1 MIKNIFISI
10 LIFISGCTVNN
21 PEIKLELSDKY
32 LKVIFKDKK
41 TILDYEVLDMEDY
54 NHQHGSYKKI
64 LEVRNINESVSEVII
79 SKNSNS
85 DLVNNHAYI
94 FSSGIS
100 GGKNQ
105 PGVVLKS
112 IVFCFNNKNVIT
124 QNKSESDGDFILKC
138 KKFT

>member
-1 MIKNIFISI
+1 MIKNIFIYI

-41 TILDYEVLDMEDY
+41 TILDYEILDMENY
-54 NHQHGSYKKI
+54 NHQYGSYKKI
-64 LEVRNINESVSEVII
+64 LEVRDINEKVSEVII
-79 SKNSNS
+79 SKNRNSN
-85 DLVNNHAYI
+85 LVDNHTYI

-100 GGKNQ
+100 GGKKQ
-105 PGVVLKS
+105 PGVVLQS
-112 IVFCFNNKNVIT
+112 IVFCFNNKKIIT

-138 KKFT
+138 KELT